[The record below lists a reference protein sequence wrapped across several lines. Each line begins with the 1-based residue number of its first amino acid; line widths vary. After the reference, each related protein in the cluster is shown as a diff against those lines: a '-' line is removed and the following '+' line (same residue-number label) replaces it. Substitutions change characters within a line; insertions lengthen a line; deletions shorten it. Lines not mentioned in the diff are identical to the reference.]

1 MLFPEVS
8 EKSLGSDRLP
18 MNGSIKQI
26 AEDIHDLEK
35 LGVSHVNL
43 VFDFGSVA
51 NDLEK
56 RLSLAKQIKD
66 AVIPSIMIKERR

>member
-1 MLFPEVS
+1 
-8 EKSLGSDRLP
+8 
-18 MNGSIKQI
+18 MNGSTKQI